1 MRILQQL
8 FQTLRDDETDRLR
21 PFVIIQVILALLMV
35 GVGILLFLIVAR
47 II

>member
-1 MRILQQL
+1 MRILQRL
-8 FQTLRDDETDRLR
+8 FQVHGNDETDRLR